1 MMYRFLLTGLGL
13 LIWTTARPACEVP
26 LSQWQVTH
34 YDSEAGLPLDTLYAL
49 GQDAAGFL
57 WVGTED
63 GLARFDGRAF
73 ERIDLTEPLQY
84 GGEYI
89 TALLFDDQDRL
100 IVGTNSSG
108 TLRMR
113 LTAPYQA
120 ERILAGDYRVHA
132 LAEADGGRLIA
143 ATRGHGLVLIDPESG
158 DEFEPTQ
165 QRAGSTINDI
175 APRASGGW
183 WVGYAGE
190 GIQWFD
196 GRVFH
201 DAVGAELIAEA
212 HVNSL
217 IESAD
222 GTLWIGT
229 RTGLF
234 SLDQNGLVDHAGRR
248 GLDDEFFVR
257 SLLEDRDGVLWMGLD
272 NGIVVRRCNQQFEQ
286 LSAPDDLVRTHVT
299 RLFED
304 RQRSVWLAT
313 GGSGLIRLRKAR
325 ALPLTDRHGLPAFPI
340 LPVMQ
345 SADGAMWI
353 GSFGGGVTRLANG
366 EISTFGTEQ
375 GLLSNQVL
383 SLVEWNGAVWAG
395 TRSGL
400 NRIAD
405 GQVTGSWNDQD
416 GLPHP
421 TIGAM
426 AGDGE
431 RLWLGMVDS
440 LAEFREDGIE
450 IRQPEGGFDA
460 PITALLV
467 DRDGTLWIASDGD
480 GLFWKRGDRIARTP
494 LEDQMPS
501 HSVTGF
507 HQSASGAVWIT
518 TASGLV
524 HWDGQQARVIGPA
537 QGLPDSHVFSLVQDS
552 IGGTWISSNRGVFR
566 METKALEAV
575 LSGQV
580 QRLESLHIN
589 QSDGMPRSE
598 TNGGFQPAVWRAH
611 DGRLWYPT
619 SSGVA
624 IIDPAPLEHVSP
636 PLVPVLGRV
645 LSENRLLPTDAA
657 LRLEPLPE
665 WIKFNWASP
674 EFLQASDL
682 VYRYR
687 LAGYDDT
694 WFQTAER
701 SAMYRKLP
709 AGDYTFQVQ
718 ARLPGSGFSD
728 LSSTDLHVERH
739 LLHQPLLWLLSITA
753 LIGGL
758 ALLMQ
763 AVYRRREQRR
773 IAQMEAQKLESVGLL
788 AGGVAHDF
796 NNVLTIIVSGTETLA
811 SQLPADSILRKDT
824 DQILDAAERATGL
837 TRQLLTF
844 ARRQPVAPRWLDL
857 ANEVDKTRDFLERL
871 LPSSI
876 NLEWRTE
883 SCGVCFIDPVQLQ
896 QVLINLVVNAR
907 DAIDSQGR
915 IAVELSAGGSESGPD
930 TARLS
935 VADTGPGIDPAL
947 GERIFEP
954 FVTTRQQRGG
964 TGLGLAVSHGIIR
977 QAGGKISFTSRPGQ
991 GTTFNV
997 ALPTRPNPRLRLEA
1011 VE

>member
-1 MMYRFLLTGLGL
+1 
-13 LIWTTARPACEVP
+13 
-26 LSQWQVTH
+26 
-34 YDSEAGLPLDTLYAL
+34 
-49 GQDAAGFL
+49 
-57 WVGTED
+57 
-63 GLARFDGRAF
+63 
-73 ERIDLTEPLQY
+73 
-84 GGEYI
+84 
-89 TALLFDDQDRL
+89 
-100 IVGTNSSG
+100 
-108 TLRMR
+108 
-113 LTAPYQA
+113 
-120 ERILAGDYRVHA
+120 
-132 LAEADGGRLIA
+132 
-143 ATRGHGLVLIDPESG
+143 
-158 DEFEPTQ
+158 
-165 QRAGSTINDI
+165 
-175 APRASGGW
+175 
-183 WVGYAGE
+183 
-190 GIQWFD
+190 
-196 GRVFH
+196 
-201 DAVGAELIAEA
+201 
-212 HVNSL
+212 
-217 IESAD
+217 
-222 GTLWIGT
+222 
-229 RTGLF
+229 
-234 SLDQNGLVDHAGRR
+234 
-248 GLDDEFFVR
+248 
-257 SLLEDRDGVLWMGLD
+257 
-272 NGIVVRRCNQQFEQ
+272 
-286 LSAPDDLVRTHVT
+286 
-299 RLFED
+299 
-304 RQRSVWLAT
+304 
-313 GGSGLIRLRKAR
+313 
-325 ALPLTDRHGLPAFPI
+325 
-340 LPVMQ
+340 
-345 SADGAMWI
+345 
-353 GSFGGGVTRLANG
+353 
-366 EISTFGTEQ
+366 
-375 GLLSNQVL
+375 
-383 SLVEWNGAVWAG
+383 
-395 TRSGL
+395 
-400 NRIAD
+400 
-405 GQVTGSWNDQD
+405 
-416 GLPHP
+416 
-421 TIGAM
+421 
-426 AGDGE
+426 
-431 RLWLGMVDS
+431 
-440 LAEFREDGIE
+440 
-450 IRQPEGGFDA
+450 
-460 PITALLV
+460 
-467 DRDGTLWIASDGD
+467 
-480 GLFWKRGDRIARTP
+480 
-494 LEDQMPS
+494 
-501 HSVTGF
+501 
-507 HQSASGAVWIT
+507 
-518 TASGLV
+518 
-524 HWDGQQARVIGPA
+524 
-537 QGLPDSHVFSLVQDS
+537 
-552 IGGTWISSNRGVFR
+552 
-566 METKALEAV
+566 
-575 LSGQV
+575 
-580 QRLESLHIN
+580 
-589 QSDGMPRSE
+589 E

-824 DQILDAAERATGL
+824 EQILDAAERATGL